1 MFLSADHN
9 KLKTNLPKLSDENN
23 ENYMKCKVEEISEL
37 LSLKKL
43 ALEQPRYEKR

>member
-1 MFLSADHN
+1 MFLSPHHK
-9 KLKTNLPKLSDENN
+9 KLKTYLSKLSDENN
-23 ENYMKCKVEEISEL
+23 ENYMKCKVEEISKL